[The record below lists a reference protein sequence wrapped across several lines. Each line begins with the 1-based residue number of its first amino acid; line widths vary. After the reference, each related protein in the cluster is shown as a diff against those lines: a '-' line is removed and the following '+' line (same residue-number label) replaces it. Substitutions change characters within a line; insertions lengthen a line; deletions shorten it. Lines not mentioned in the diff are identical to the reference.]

1 MKGLTGLIP
10 ENLSDE
16 VGSPKQV
23 KVSLRK
29 DSSVG
34 ALPKSA
40 QSDNAMNKPS
50 KLEQLMR
57 SAKARE
63 GGSETLI
70 TENKEETKSSSSS
83 ASKMNSFR
91 PVGLSMRSFNSSR

>member
-40 QSDNAMNKPS
+40 QSDNAINKPS
-50 KLEQLMR
+50 KLE
-57 SAKARE
+57 
-63 GGSETLI
+63 
-70 TENKEETKSSSSS
+70 
-83 ASKMNSFR
+83 
-91 PVGLSMRSFNSSR
+91 

>member
-40 QSDNAMNKPS
+40 QSDNALNKPS
-50 KLEQLMR
+50 KLE
-57 SAKARE
+57 
-63 GGSETLI
+63 
-70 TENKEETKSSSSS
+70 
-83 ASKMNSFR
+83 
-91 PVGLSMRSFNSSR
+91 